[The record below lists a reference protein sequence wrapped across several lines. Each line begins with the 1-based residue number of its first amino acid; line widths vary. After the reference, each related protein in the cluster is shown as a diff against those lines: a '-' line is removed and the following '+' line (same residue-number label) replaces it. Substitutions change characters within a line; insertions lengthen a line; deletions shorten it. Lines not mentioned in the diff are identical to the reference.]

1 MGRKISCRRF
11 MSPAETSPPT
21 KFGFQRSS
29 AAGGENGSGENAI
42 AEAGSETLNLTLHW
56 LEAIGRAS
64 VRNVTIRPCGVVA
77 CGSTGGVEEGWLDE
91 QDERS
96 VGGELALRCDDL
108 LERTSEVDGSSA

>member
-1 MGRKISCRRF
+1 
-11 MSPAETSPPT
+11 MS
-21 KFGFQRSS
+21 QVHI
-29 AAGGENGSGENAI
+29 AGGDITTDQVRIPAFERRGRRDGSGENAI